1 MGSSFRLTIL
11 ALAGLV
17 TAGCAQEPREG
28 ADRTEVR
35 TAQAPQPP
43 ESGMNASNDSGEV
56 ANLPYARGRTFRT
69 LDEYLAHLE
78 QQGAIDLPY
87 WRQVGPGVYEWVTTR
102 VPPGPPQRATRAEL
116 MRRYGFTR

>member
-1 MGSSFRLTIL
+1 MGGAYGLAIL
-11 ALAGLV
+11 AAAGLV
-17 TAGCAQEPREG
+17 TAACAQAPREG
-28 ADRTEVR
+28 ADGGEVP
-35 TAQAPQPP
+35 TAQVPQSAETRMN
-43 ESGMNASNDSGEV
+43 ESKDGGEV

-102 VPPGPPQRATRAEL
+102 VPPGPPERATRAEL

>member
-1 MGSSFRLTIL
+1 MTVLFRLAMAALTGL
-11 ALAGLV
+11 A
-17 TAGCAQEPREG
+17 TAGCAQEPRQG
-28 ADRTEVR
+28 PDRTKVQA
-35 TAQAPQPP
+35 AQAPQRA
-43 ESGMNASNDSGEV
+43 ETGMNESNGGGEV